1 MELQTKRPSLLTIV
15 CSLLLSLGCVGCA
28 EKGIDLGPFG
38 DVSGR
43 VTLDG
48 AALSEGLITF
58 HCPAS
63 GQVAVGS
70 IQPDGTYEMYLGQRK
85 GLPVGQYKVA
95 VKPPLPKRPTQ
106 TPGTAPSRNVNRQS
120 NIPEKYRFE
129 TSSGLTASV
138 VEGDNQFEF
147 DMN

>member
-1 MELQTKRPSLLTIV
+1 MHKSSGKVAT
-15 CSLLLSLGCVGCA
+15 LLLGAVTILGITGCA
-28 EKGIDLGPFG
+28 DSGIDLGPFG

-43 VTLDG
+43 VTLEG
-48 AALSEGLITF
+48 TALSEGLITF
-58 HCPAS
+58 HCPDS
-63 GQVAVGS
+63 GQVAVAS
-70 IQPDGTYEMYLGQRK
+70 IQPNGTYEMYLGKRK

-106 TPGTAPSRNVNRQS
+106 TPGTAPSRDVNRQS
-120 NIPEKYRFE
+120 NIPDKYRFE

-147 DMN
+147 DLN